1 MKISV
6 IIPVYRVEHTLRR
19 CVDSIL
25 REMILVDDGSDDAS
39 PQICDEYAAKD
50 PRIRTV
56 HQPNRGL
63 GAARNKGMDVAH
75 GELIMFADSDDYV
88 GEGTLGALAAYM
100 DRNEDVDMA
109 EFPFERIR
117 AGSQSSELSRRA
129 PTRTLS
135 PTSSR
140 RRLILTPMHGT
151 RFTAAR
157 RLAT

>member
-25 REMILVDDGSDDAS
+25 RQDFTDWEMILVDDGSDDAS

-63 GAARNKGMDVAH
+63 GAARNTGMDVAH

-100 DRNEDVDMA
+100 NRNEDVDMA
-109 EFPFERIR
+109 EFPFEKIR
-117 AGSQSSELSRRA
+117 AGGQSEL
-129 PTRTLS
+129 RT
-135 PTSSR
+135 
-140 RRLILTPMHGT
+140 
-151 RFTAAR
+151 
-157 RLAT
+157 